1 MPPVGEAQPLPA
13 ARAESLV
20 ARYGS
25 PLFVYDAPA
34 VREAYRA
41 LVGAFSSYP
50 PLDVHYA
57 IVCNKNRYLVRALAE
72 LGAGVHA
79 STPGDAHAALFAGI
93 PAHRIVYSGS
103 NLDAR
108 DLDYVVGHGLRLN
121 LDSLDQVRDVARGGG
136 VREVGLRL
144 LVDDDERLNRI
155 GVTRAEL
162 PEAVRLARDAGLRI
176 AGLHMYAGTNTR
188 RLDRFLSC
196 LDRVLS
202 ATAALPD
209 LDFVDLGGGYGVSYR
224 DGEPPLDVAALGRE
238 VADRMRA
245 LSAARGRPVRLLLEP
260 GRILV
265 ASAGTLLMRV
275 VSVKIRGGRRYVG
288 TDATVGNVAVES
300 VYHPFHRV
308 ETLASRGP
316 ALDVSTEVCGN
327 TTHSRDYL
335 ARECRLPALEKGD
348 LLALRDVGAY
358 GYAVSSH
365 FLNRPRPAEVV
376 LDGEAEHLTTRRE
389 TLDDLLA
396 TQVTP

>member
-1 MPPVGEAQPLPA
+1 MRDLREVEPLPPERA
-13 ARAESLV
+13 ASLV

-25 PLFVYDAPA
+25 PLYVYQAPA
-34 VREAYRA
+34 VRAAYRA
-41 LVGAFSSYP
+41 LLEAFPYR

-79 STPGDAHAALFAGI
+79 NTPGDAHAALAAGV

-103 NLDAR
+103 NLDAD
-108 DLDYVVGHGLRLN
+108 DLAYVVRHGLRLN
-121 LDSLDQVRDVARGGG
+121 LDSLDQVEDVARRGGIP
-136 VREVGLRL
+136 EIGLRL

-155 GVTRAEL
+155 GVARAEL
-162 PEAVRLARDAGLRI
+162 PEAARLAREGGLRI

-196 LDRVLS
+196 LDRVLL
-202 ATAALPD
+202 AAQELD
-209 LDFVDLGGGYGVSYR
+209 DIDFVDLGGGYGVSYR
-224 DGEPPLDVAALGRE
+224 DGEPPLDVTALGRE
-238 VADRMRA
+238 VASRMRA
-245 LSAARGRPVRLLLEP
+245 LSAARGRAVRLLLEP
-260 GRILV
+260 GRTLV
-265 ASAGTLLMRV
+265 AEAGTLLMRV
-275 VSVKIRGGRRYVG
+275 VSVKLRGGRRYLG

-308 ETLASRGP
+308 DAVAPRG
-316 ALDVSTEVCGN
+316 ALLDVPTEVCGN

-335 ARECRLPALEKGD
+335 ARERRLPALEKGD

-396 TQVTP
+396 TQVQP

>member
-1 MPPVGEAQPLPA
+1 MPAVPEAAMLPA
-13 ARAESLV
+13 ERAASLV
-20 ARYGS
+20 ARHGS
-25 PLFVYDAPA
+25 PLYVYDAPA
-34 VREAYRA
+34 VRAAYRA
-41 LVGAFSSYP
+41 LVAAFAYS
-50 PLDVHYA
+50 PLDAHYA

-79 STPGDAHAALFAGI
+79 STPGDAHAALAAGI
-93 PAHRIVYSGS
+93 PADRIVYSGS

-108 DLDYVVGHGLRLN
+108 DLDYVVGRGLRLN
-121 LDSLDQVRDVARGGG
+121 LDSVDQVGDVTGRGGL
-136 VREVGLRL
+136 REVGLRL
-144 LVDDDERLNRI
+144 LVDDDERLDRI

-162 PEAVRLARDAGLRI
+162 PEAVRRAREGGVRI
-176 AGLHMYAGTNTR
+176 TGLHMYAGTNTR
-188 RLDRFLSC
+188 RVDRFLECFDRLLAASDA
-196 LDRVLS
+196 LD
-202 ATAALPD
+202 ALEF
-209 LDFVDLGGGYGVSYR
+209 LDLGGGYGVSYR
-224 DGEPPLDVAALGRE
+224 DGEAPLDVATLGRE
-238 VADRMRA
+238 VAARMRA
-245 LSAARGRPVRLLLEP
+245 LSAARGRAVRLLLEP

-265 ASAGTLLMRV
+265 AAAGTLLMRV
-275 VSVKIRGGRRYVG
+275 VSVKHRGGRRYVG

-308 ETLASRGP
+308 DALAARSP
-316 ALDVSTEVCGN
+316 ALDVPTQVCGN

-389 TLDDLLA
+389 TLDDLLD
-396 TQVTP
+396 TQVGA